1 MRNRALAADHRRR
14 ALARLAALDALHE
27 AGSWADVVRESQE
40 VVELALKGLLY
51 AAGIAPPR
59 VHDVS
64 PVLAEH
70 RERLPPG
77 LDSETLARLMEA
89 SRELRK
95 DRELAFYGGD
105 DLTPSD
111 YYAKPDADRAR
122 ESARLAAH
130 TAGRLVPD
138 ED

>member
-1 MRNRALAADHRRR
+1 MQNRALAADHRRR
-14 ALARLAALDALHE
+14 ALARLAAVDALYE

-51 AAGIAPPR
+51 SVGVAPPR
-59 VHDVS
+59 IHDVS

-70 RERLPPG
+70 RDRLPPG
-77 LDSETLARLMEA
+77 LGGETLARLMEA

-111 YYAKPDADRAR
+111 YYAQPDADRAR
-122 ESARLAAH
+122 EAARLAAH
-130 TAGRLVPD
+130 TVGRFVPD